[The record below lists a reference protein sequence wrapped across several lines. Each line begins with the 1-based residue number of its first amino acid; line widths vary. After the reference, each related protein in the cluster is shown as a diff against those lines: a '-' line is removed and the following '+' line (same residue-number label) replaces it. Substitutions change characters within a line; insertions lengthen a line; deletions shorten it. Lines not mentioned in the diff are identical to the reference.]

1 MASFNYSCQDLAS
14 NGLRTPRLAIIM
26 KANRQITVTLNV
38 NKQIGSIVN
47 FLLSKESACYMLCL
61 FTILATDLSLAC
73 ASPSLVTRRN
83 IFNPCFSSWG
93 TISGR
98 GERAQGNTS
107 HTAGKSI
114 ACAPPGTSFISK
126 LFPGHIHLVIVKA
139 YFPYQPEQKHG
150 RVIKIE

>member
-1 MASFNYSCQDLAS
+1 
-14 NGLRTPRLAIIM
+14 
-26 KANRQITVTLNV
+26 
-38 NKQIGSIVN
+38 
-47 FLLSKESACYMLCL
+47 MLCL

-150 RVIKIE
+150 RVIKIEWVLVCHNTLSKIKKIPLQQKIRRPHKERRKEKITTERCKLFGWTYFSLFS